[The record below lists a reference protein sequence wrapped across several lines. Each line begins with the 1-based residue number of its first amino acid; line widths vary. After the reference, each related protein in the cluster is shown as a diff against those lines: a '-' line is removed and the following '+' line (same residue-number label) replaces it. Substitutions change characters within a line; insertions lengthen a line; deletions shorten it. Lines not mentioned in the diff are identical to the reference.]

1 MDQSHS
7 LVKGY
12 FPTKHTRVFTPLDP
26 APGQPLTVGCPLLS
40 ALSRVPLVFKA
51 PLAPL
56 GKKESEEP
64 EVNLDLLA
72 CLDPLASV

>member
-1 MDQSHS
+1 MCVGVPS
-7 LVKGY
+7 LQ
-12 FPTKHTRVFTPLDP
+12 PTLEQV
-26 APGQPLTVGCPLLS
+26 PGWRLTTGCPLSS

-51 PLAPL
+51 PLAL
-56 GKKESEEP
+56 LEKKESEEP